1 MKIHELK
8 PPAGAHRP
16 KKRVGRGNAAGQGTT
31 CGRGTKGQRA
41 RTGRVPAWFEG
52 GQMPLQRRVPKRGF
66 NRTRFE
72 TVVQTVNLA
81 DLARFETETD
91 FTRERLAALGLIDA
105 DGGPVKILAR
115 GKLDRAVKVTA
126 NAFSAAARDAIEA
139 VGGTAQTTGWKR

>member
-66 NRTRFE
+66 NRTRFKTE
-72 TVVQTVNLA
+72 VQ
-81 DLARFETETD
+81 TD
-91 FTRERLAALGLIDA
+91 FTRERLAELGLIDP
-105 DGGPVKILAR
+105 DGGPVKVLAR
-115 GKLDRAVKVTA
+115 GNLDRVVKVTA

-139 VGGTAQTTGWKR
+139 AGGTAETIGRKK